1 MSDLFHWFLL
11 ALRFSATNSGMKK
24 TLMISTGRCGLKLYV
39 QNIFRK
45 RITNM
50 RFWIIY
56 ILVQV
61 SFFCGTALG
70 CFCQF
75 FLFFF
80 FWIFCCQST
89 MVANILLSPPP
100 PTIKK
105 LSTALHI
112 ITCFVCFNH
121 YIYISSLYA
130 ISSKRILK
138 LWKAM
143 HYFENIF
150 TPINQKINFL
160 FLKKWKAILAI
171 SIWEKWKTWK
181 IN

>member
-70 CFCQF
+70 RFCQF
-75 FLFFF
+75 FFVFFLNFLLSVNHGGQHFTKPPSPHHKKAFYGPAYYHLFCLFQPLYIYFFF
-80 FWIFCCQST
+80 ICHKFKKNSQTLKSYALFWEYFYS
-89 MVANILLSPPP
+89 N
-100 PTIKK
+100 K
-105 LSTALHI
+105 
-112 ITCFVCFNH
+112 
-121 YIYISSLYA
+121 
-130 ISSKRILK
+130 SKD
-138 LWKAM
+138 
-143 HYFENIF
+143 
-150 TPINQKINFL
+150 
-160 FLKKWKAILAI
+160 
-171 SIWEKWKTWK
+171 
-181 IN
+181 